1 MKRLR
6 GVRAQLLLFIVLPL
20 ILSTI
25 ALGSVFAHE
34 RSMRRLVGERDLR
47 AVRVA
52 AAALSSAGGFQEG
65 QHLEKVLAPLQSN
78 PAIQVMLVDARQ
90 RIVYST
96 EPELVGQLGTQ
107 PGVVE
112 ALDGLSGLLYS
123 AEPGDDQELV
133 IAYAPITD
141 QTAGAQQAEW
151 ALVVAEPWGEA
162 LSPWL
167 RASLLGP
174 LILLPAIA
182 LALSALWWAMQ
193 RVIRPLQRLDTQVAA
208 LSEGDLEAMQ
218 VPTGG
223 IQEIQELQHAIA
235 HMAVQL
241 QVYQARMRS
250 YLGVVTAAQEDE
262 RKRLARELH
271 DQTIQDLIALRQR
284 VQMARRK
291 IEKDP
296 AGTEARLAELQSML
310 ETTMEEVRRFS
321 RALRPMY
328 LEEAGLVAALQAL
341 ARDARQ
347 EGLQVSFQI
356 EGKAQRLAPEI
367 ELALYRIIQA
377 ALQNTIR
384 HSRASKVSLSIEYAQ
399 GVTIRVRD
407 DGIGFVVPQRLSDLA
422 EAGHYGLMGMQERA
436 QLVAALF
443 SVTSQPGDGTE
454 IDVRWLPADSD
465 HRIET

>member
-6 GVRAQLLLFIVLPL
+6 GAPAQLLLFIALPL
-20 ILSTI
+20 ILSAI

-34 RSMRRLVGERDLR
+34 RSMRTMVGERNLR

-52 AAALSSAGGFQEG
+52 ATALSSASGLQEG
-65 QHLEKVLAPLQSN
+65 QHLEKVLAPLQGNSG
-78 PAIQVMLVDARQ
+78 AQVILVDARQ

-96 EPELVGQLGTQ
+96 EPELVGQTSTQ

-112 ALDGLSGLLYS
+112 ALSGHSGLLYD
-123 AEPGDDQELV
+123 AEPGGDRELV
-133 IAYAPITD
+133 IAYAPITG
-141 QTAGAQQAEW
+141 QETEW

-174 LILLPAIA
+174 LILIPAIA
-182 LALSALWWAMQ
+182 IALSALWLAMQ
-193 RVIRPLQRLDTQVAA
+193 RVIRPLQQLDTQVAA

-223 IQEIQELQHAIA
+223 IQEIQELQRAIA
-235 HMAVQL
+235 QMAVQL
-241 QVYQARMRS
+241 RVYQARMRS

-262 RKRLARELH
+262 RRRLARELH

-291 IEKDP
+291 AGGDP
-296 AGTEARLAELQSML
+296 AGMEARFAELQSML

-377 ALQNTIR
+377 ALQNTVR
-384 HSRASKVSLSIEYAQ
+384 HSRASKVSLKIEYAR
-399 GVTIRVRD
+399 GVTIRVCD

-436 QLVAALF
+436 QLVGALL
-443 SVTSQPGDGTE
+443 SVTSQPGGGTE

-465 HRIET
+465 HRIEA